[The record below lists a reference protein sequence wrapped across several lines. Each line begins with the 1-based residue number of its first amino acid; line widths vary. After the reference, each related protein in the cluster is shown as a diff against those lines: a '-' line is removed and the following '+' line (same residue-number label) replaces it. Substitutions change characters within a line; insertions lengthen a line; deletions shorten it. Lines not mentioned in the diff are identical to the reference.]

1 MHSAGER
8 QFYVIALIE
17 TLFQHLP
24 LKIRV
29 GLLYDIGCA
38 FERSCLK
45 WDFLSRFLDR
55 IAFAVSVFHAF
66 GHEWACQLLYHPR
79 KRLGFGFT
87 NGESA
92 ERFWNSIRHLIAHL
106 RICGYHNR
114 LYTLDAQIE
123 HSQEG
128 SLFRLGEW
136 IRRRYRHCVAKRA
149 ESTKALRECEKSTA
163 LLREQWQLQVVAQTK
178 PLPRTWA
185 FVAELRKQFLSA
197 VDDDDDDAA
206 VFQLEYDQGL
216 EALKKA
222 RTALRRKEEALGVDE
237 HEELEQLANS
247 EYMRLRMNARAL
259 KLRLRERLRARKF
272 EMDVVERSYRRL
284 LNDSKL
290 HAHTE
295 SAVKRRAPTIVKLA
309 AEYNKLCTE
318 IAKIIKNGG
327 APRGSIAPVTIP
339 PKGLW
344 QLDVDDAIFQ
354 DVGLDD
360 RYGDDGDDN
369 PPLWLSDDNVRK
381 GINAVLQL
389 DRCDEEE
396 RRLRRENSALRVWF
410 RQEWEI
416 VTKAIEG
423 AGDTYS
429 VSDVD
434 KYHLQLH
441 QDRLVKL
448 AATWDK
454 HLPDFGEPSTPWGPS
469 LLQLS
474 RCRVDAHL
482 AARGEDRHYREE
494 EDDGDDGEESGGE
507 DDDFGTLDAVER
519 ADMYRMDEQDYY

>member
-1 MHSAGER
+1 
-8 QFYVIALIE
+8 
-17 TLFQHLP
+17 
-24 LKIRV
+24 
-29 GLLYDIGCA
+29 
-38 FERSCLK
+38 
-45 WDFLSRFLDR
+45 SRFLDR

-92 ERFWNSIRHLIAHL
+92 ECFWNSIRHLIAHL

-128 SLFRLGEW
+128 SLFRLGER
-136 IRRRYRHCVAKRA
+136 IRRRHRHCVAKRA

-185 FVAELRKQFLSA
+185 FLWKQFLSA
-197 VDDDDDDAA
+197 VDNNNNDNDAA

-222 RTALRRKEEALGVDE
+222 RTALCRKEEALGIDE

-247 EYMRLRMNARAL
+247 EYMRLCMNAWAL
-259 KLRLRERLRARKF
+259 KLRLRERLCARKF

-295 SAVKRRAPTIVKLA
+295 SAVKCRAPTIVKLA

-327 APRGSIAPVTIP
+327 APRGSIALVTIP

-344 QLDVDDAIFQ
+344 QLNVDDAIFQ

-360 RYGDDGDDN
+360 RYSDNGDDN

-381 GINAVLQL
+381 GINAALDL

-416 VTKAIEG
+416 
-423 AGDTYS
+423 
-429 VSDVD
+429 
-434 KYHLQLH
+434 
-441 QDRLVKL
+441 
-448 AATWDK
+448 
-454 HLPDFGEPSTPWGPS
+454 
-469 LLQLS
+469 
-474 RCRVDAHL
+474 
-482 AARGEDRHYREE
+482 
-494 EDDGDDGEESGGE
+494 
-507 DDDFGTLDAVER
+507 
-519 ADMYRMDEQDYY
+519 

>member
-1 MHSAGER
+1 MHSVGEH
-8 QFYVIALIE
+8 QFYMIALIE
-17 TLFQHLP
+17 TLFQHVP

-38 FERSCLK
+38 FEH
-45 WDFLSRFLDR
+45 
-55 IAFAVSVFHAF
+55 ISVFHAF

-114 LYTLDAQIE
+114 LYTLDAQIG

-128 SLFRLGEW
+128 SLFRLGER
-136 IRRRYRHCVAKRA
+136 IRRRHRHCVAKRA
-149 ESTKALRECEKSTA
+149 ESTKALRECEKSTV

-178 PLPRTWA
+178 PLPRQTKNRGQQA
-185 FVAELRKQFLSA
+185 VNAVILLRAAIKTRETQVAELRKQFLSA
-197 VDDDDDDAA
+197 VDDNDNDNDAA

-222 RTALRRKEEALGVDE
+222 RTALCRKEEALGVDE

-247 EYMRLRMNARAL
+247 EYMRLCMNARAL
-259 KLRLRERLRARKF
+259 KLCLRERLCARKF
-272 EMDVVERSYRRL
+272 EMDVVERSYWQL
-284 LNDSKL
+284 LNNSKL

-295 SAVKRRAPTIVKLA
+295 SAVKCRAPTIVKLA
-309 AEYNKLCTE
+309 AE
-318 IAKIIKNGG
+318 
-327 APRGSIAPVTIP
+327 GSIAPVTIP

-344 QLDVDDAIFQ
+344 QLNVDDAIFQ

-360 RYGDDGDDN
+360 RYSDSGDDN

-381 GINAVLQL
+381 GINAAL
-389 DRCDEEE
+389 DLDPCDEEE
-396 RRLRRENSALRVWF
+396 WRLRRENSALRVWF

-423 AGDTYS
+423 A

-507 DDDFGTLDAVER
+507 DNCR
-519 ADMYRMDEQDYY
+519 KS